1 MKGDETRYHNPH
13 GRGAR
18 VSYDAVFLDVDGTLL
33 WVDMDVRGYVEDLSP
48 YSPNGDLTVESARGP
63 VWKSLRRHIE
73 ENINYPTSRE
83 LARFKLGNAVET
95 ARQLGIEAPTELLT
109 EVAERRI
116 SFNPYPESERVLQ
129 ELKSRGLPLYV
140 VSNWDILLEKVL
152 WDLGWMEF
160 FEAVVVSAVVG
171 SEKPEGGIF
180 EEALRA
186 SGVTDPSR
194 AVHVGNDPVSDVRGA
209 RASGLDAVLVD
220 RTGEGY
226 PEATATIP
234 DLTGLPGLPGFEGR

>member
-1 MKGDETRYHNPH
+1 M
-13 GRGAR
+13 
-18 VSYDAVFLDVDGTLL
+18 SYDAVFLDVDGTLL

-48 YSPNGDLTVESARGP
+48 YSSNGDLTVERARGP
-63 VWKSLRRHIE
+63 VWKSLQRHIR
-73 ENINYPTSRE
+73 ENINYPTSGE

-116 SFNPYPESERVLQ
+116 SFNPYPESEGVLE
-129 ELKSRGLPLYV
+129 ELRSRGLPLYV

-152 WDLGWMEF
+152 WDLGWAGY
-160 FEAVVVSAVVG
+160 FEVVVVSAVVG

-180 EEALRA
+180 DEALRV

-220 RTGEGY
+220 RTGEGS

-234 DLTGLPGLPGFEGR
+234 DLGGLPGLPGFEGR